1 MTAFALLFTLAA
13 IGLAETS
20 YLVRKRQ
27 SGEHAVCVIGKGCSD
42 VLEGKYNKT
51 LGIHNDAL
59 GLVFYAA
66 MMIATALI
74 VLEVGDDTL
83 AKIASALLI
92 GAVLMTLRFIYLQ
105 WRVIKVWCF
114 WCLMS
119 ASTIGLMLL
128 IVLIVSFD
136 RRV

>member
-20 YLVRKRQ
+20 YLVRQRTNNK
-27 SGEHAVCVIGKGCSD
+27 HAVCVIGKGCSD
-42 VLEGKYNKT
+42 VLEGAYNKT

-59 GLVFYAA
+59 GLLFYGAA
-66 MMIATALI
+66 LLATALT
-74 VLEVGDDTL
+74 VLEVGGETL
-83 AKIASALLI
+83 ITVTRVLVV
-92 GAVLMTLRFIYLQ
+92 GAALMTLRFIYLQ

-128 IVLIVSFD
+128 IILFV
-136 RRV
+136 